1 MNRPAQPARSP
12 YRVPAWIA
20 LASVVGLVSALIGD
34 GLFDAVSWIVL
45 SGLVVLAVRAW
56 WRRDRRR

>member
-1 MNRPAQPARSP
+1 MSRPARSMRSP
-12 YRVPAWIA
+12 YLVPAWIA

-45 SGLVVLAVRAW
+45 AGLVVLALRAW